1 MRNNI
6 DLNELELKVKK
17 ILDNDLLGTTVELS
31 DLSETAYT
39 QLANRFL
46 KNYEVK
52 GIINIVKMETEDRT
66 YILHIRK
73 KENA

>member
-31 DLSETAYT
+31 DLSETAYM

>member
-6 DLNELELKVKK
+6 DLNELEREVKE
-17 ILDNDLLGTTVELS
+17 ILDNSSLDITVELS

-39 QLANRFL
+39 QLANKFL
-46 KNYEVK
+46 ENYEVQ
-52 GIINIVKMETEDRT
+52 GTINIVRIQTKERN

-73 KENA
+73 K